1 MIKYFLWEQF
11 FIDQVDRIRLQEL
24 KWLKYR
30 KFLDAFC
37 VFLWA
42 FTPVAIA
49 MTTFVTY
56 TAAGFGNLTASKVF
70 TSVALFQMMNGPL
83 NAFPWVINGFVE
95 AMVSVK
101 RIGRYL
107 DLEATDRSLSF
118 DDVYDE
124 IEPEVGG
131 AAAAAVVDDQA
142 ASAAVICLKDASF
155 SPSG

>member
-1 MIKYFLWEQF
+1 M
-11 FIDQVDRIRLQEL
+11 

-56 TAAGFGNLTASKVF
+56 TAAGYGNLTASKVF

-83 NAFPWVINGFVE
+83 NSFPWVINGFVE
-95 AMVSVK
+95 AMVSIK
-101 RIGRYL
+101 RIGKYL
-107 DLEATDRSLSF
+107 DLEPTDRSISF

-124 IEPEVGG
+124 VEPEGRRIFFFAHQNLTSRVFF
-131 AAAAAVVDDQA
+131 
-142 ASAAVICLKDASF
+142 I
-155 SPSG
+155 PTI

>member
-1 MIKYFLWEQF
+1 
-11 FIDQVDRIRLQEL
+11 
-24 KWLKYR
+24 
-30 KFLDAFC
+30 
-37 VFLWA
+37 
-42 FTPVAIA
+42 
-49 MTTFVTY
+49 
-56 TAAGFGNLTASKVF
+56 
-70 TSVALFQMMNGPL
+70 MMNGPL

-101 RIGRYL
+101 RIGKYL

-131 AAAAAVVDDQA
+131 AAAAAAAVDDQA

-155 SPSG
+155 SPSGSVHLVSRIFFKDEGRAVGRLVLIRCIPYIVMVDS